1 MSSAGDNDQSLSIE
15 RILEWD
21 RLLDVIN
28 YYELLGVSDTVP
40 ANCILEAY
48 HRFALTFHPDTHF
61 ELSVEL
67 RQALTRIFQRGV
79 EAYQVLINP
88 STREEYGRILAT
100 GKHRYFDSI
109 RVPKLNLEAV
119 MPTLH
124 ERCRSAGAKLE
135 AQQAYRH
142 FRRNEL
148 EQVERRLANALR
160 FDGNANPDV
169 EPCLEA
175 VRMRIGHHPS

>member
-1 MSSAGDNDQSLSIE
+1 MSNADDKPQSLLIE

-28 YYELLGVSDTVP
+28 YYELLGVNDTAS
-40 ANCILEAY
+40 ANNILDAY
-48 HRFALTFHPDTHF
+48 HRFALTFHPDTRV
-61 ELSVEL
+61 ELSIEL

-88 STREEYGRILAT
+88 STREEYRRILAT

-109 RVPKLNLEAV
+109 RVPKLNLDAV
-119 MPTLH
+119 LPTLH

-135 AQQAYRH
+135 TQQAYRH
-142 FRRNEL
+142 YQRNEL

-175 VRMRIGHHPS
+175 IRMRIQLQP